1 MIKKFIFVTSIVLQ
15 PWLYSNLSD
24 TSGSHTLFFI
34 LNSSKSS
41 GLIISVDDDVT
52 VYALQTA

>member
-1 MIKKFIFVTSIVLQ
+1 MIKKFIFVTSTVLQ

-24 TSGSHTLFFI
+24 TLDRIHCFFI